1 MIYATLNGTD
11 ITKYI
16 DKETYKVNSDQI
28 YEEWQN
34 ANFITVRI
42 PIRKRVSGKFNI
54 RCGNRSQ
61 YSDFLTLLSAA
72 TVNGVTTIGVYV
84 QNDNTFEAINAYITL
99 SVSEFYEGDNG
110 MKYNLV
116 EVDIMER

>member
-11 ITKYI
+11 ITKWI
-16 DKETYKVNSDQI
+16 DKESFKVNAEQL

-34 ANFITVRI
+34 ANFVSVRI

-72 TVNGVTTIGVYV
+72 TVNGVTTMGVYV
-84 QNDNTFEAINAYITL
+84 QNENQFEAISAYITL
-99 SVSEFYEGDNG
+99 NGSEFYEADSGTH
-110 MKYNLV
+110 YNLV

>member
-11 ITKYI
+11 ITRFI
-16 DKETYKVNSDQI
+16 DKETYQVNSEQL

-34 ANFITVRI
+34 ANFVSVRI
-42 PIRKRVSGKFNI
+42 PIRKRISGKFNI

-61 YSDFLTLLSAA
+61 YSDFLTLLNAA

-84 QNDNTFEAINAYITL
+84 QNDNQFEAINAYVTL
-99 SVSEFYEGDNG
+99 NGSEFYEADNG
-110 MKYNLV
+110 FHYNLV
-116 EVDIMER
+116 EVNVLER